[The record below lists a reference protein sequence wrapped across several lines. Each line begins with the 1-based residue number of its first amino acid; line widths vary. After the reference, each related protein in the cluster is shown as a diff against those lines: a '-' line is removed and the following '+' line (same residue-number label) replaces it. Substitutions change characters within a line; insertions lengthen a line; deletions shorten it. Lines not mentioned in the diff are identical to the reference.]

1 MAIGAMRD
9 DERTR
14 ANDEVLAALERVK
27 AALASAEARAGEI
40 VERGNRLAEQRAA
53 GRSWRAITE
62 SEASP
67 HTVDLVRESLD
78 GLQRANSQY
87 RRALTRELYADG
99 VTMEGIAALLGVTR
113 QRVAVLLRRQEEGEE
128 AAEEKD

>member
-1 MAIGAMRD
+1 MTASGAVGTHRRRRMAIGAMRD
-9 DERTR
+9 DERAR

-27 AALASAEARAGEI
+27 AALASAEARAAEI

-67 HTVDLVRESLD
+67 HTVDLVREPLA
-78 GLQRANSQY
+78 GLQRPNPPHPP
-87 RRALTRELYADG
+87 AL
-99 VTMEGIAALLGVTR
+99 
-113 QRVAVLLRRQEEGEE
+113 
-128 AAEEKD
+128 